1 MDTEFI
7 TSILLENATQNVN
20 LMQNIHFQISLS
32 LAYLYFISSLNLDQG
47 GVSIVEMLFCTSLV
61 ALVGS
66 GDHPQM
72 SPRRLQI
79 KNTKSVFLL
88 ERNYDMRTYIP
99 YFDT

>member
-1 MDTEFI
+1 MKHSCISVGTKDGYRIYNIDPFGKCYSKSYLCNI
-7 TSILLENATQNVN
+7 TP
-20 LMQNIHFQISLS
+20 
-32 LAYLYFISSLNLDQG
+32 LNLDQG

-79 KNTKSVFLL
+79 KNTKVTKLDLF
-88 ERNYDMRTYIP
+88 YI
-99 YFDT
+99 